1 MIFNVSQLEP
11 PSPPPGRRPDLGFI
25 QPRQKGRAARPSRAW
40 RGSGGVKRAGMTG
53 HGPSGGH
60 GGQHRVMRNGEPGVT
75 ESVRG
80 CLGCDQ
86 RRLWRDHR
94 RAWGAAAL

>member
-1 MIFNVSQLEP
+1 
-11 PSPPPGRRPDLGFI
+11 
-25 QPRQKGRAARPSRAW
+25 
-40 RGSGGVKRAGMTG
+40 MTG